1 MASTSAKRAAKRNKR
16 EEEPAGGV
24 SRVAGTS
31 KAATVLKKQTFS
43 VKEAKRMLEESDID
57 DLHCEE
63 LDSSTQSSD
72 DGDNVN
78 DTQTESD
85 EPPTQASK
93 RPKMSKKRNAKQQS
107 MFVFSKTYVPICRN
121 LPQSNEE
128 PGPKDLGN
136 IDSTSTALDIFSVL
150 DRRCLE
156 YVHRHD

>member
-31 KAATVLKKQTFS
+31 KAATVQKKQTFS

-93 RPKMSKKRNAKQQS
+93 RPKMSKKNEMRSSSPCLYFRKHTFPFAVIYLSPMRNPGLRIWVTLIAHQQHWIYS
-107 MFVFSKTYVPICRN
+107 HCFGQTMFGIRSQT
-121 LPQSNEE
+121 
-128 PGPKDLGN
+128 
-136 IDSTSTALDIFSVL
+136 
-150 DRRCLE
+150 
-156 YVHRHD
+156 